1 MFCHAISHRL
11 RVCISEACLGP
22 YGDPIFYK
30 NSSEK
35 LLTNLSPQVQ
45 KIDSLMADCLF
56 QYLENWLR

>member
-30 NSSEK
+30 NSS
-35 LLTNLSPQVQ
+35 
-45 KIDSLMADCLF
+45 
-56 QYLENWLR
+56 